1 MSSRM
6 RESAELGISL
16 SPPRAGC
23 QAPPSARDC
32 VPSIEEAIRL
42 TMLVIQATF
51 IRRSPANC
59 MAPHPNWLLAS
70 VRGIALEPCGFD
82 ADGSTRHVGGKG
94 QHEHA
99 DALPSTEYEKV
110 SASAE

>member
-1 MSSRM
+1 
-6 RESAELGISL
+6 
-16 SPPRAGC
+16 
-23 QAPPSARDC
+23 
-32 VPSIEEAIRL
+32 
-42 TMLVIQATF
+42 MLVIQATF
-51 IRRSPANC
+51 MRRSPANC

-94 QHEHA
+94 QHEQA

-110 SASAE
+110 SVSAE

>member
-1 MSSRM
+1 
-6 RESAELGISL
+6 
-16 SPPRAGC
+16 
-23 QAPPSARDC
+23 
-32 VPSIEEAIRL
+32 
-42 TMLVIQATF
+42 
-51 IRRSPANC
+51 
-59 MAPHPNWLLAS
+59 MAPHPNWLLSS

-94 QHEHA
+94 QHEQA